1 MRQVRLNTFETNSS
15 SSHSFVITDFEG
27 RYSQEEIM
35 SHVYLGNDGKVI
47 MWESRLEF
55 DRSPFD
61 FLNTFESKTRY
72 AIASSNGRL
81 VPQIIEVWKKYV
93 PGFSHFEFDEKSR
106 VWDEEKQEYVETDD
120 DNPVYEYG
128 YTDDSMIEGW
138 LKKYNVSVEDF
149 LTMKRYIVVCDGDE
163 YRTWD
168 KVRDSGLMD
177 TSHIIHDSYA
187 EQEAEW
193 EAKWKAEQEEK
204 CEKEHTNENH

>member
-1 MRQVRLNTFETNSS
+1 MKQVRLNTFETNSS

-35 SHVYLGNDGKVI
+35 NHVYCRKDGSVN
-47 MWESRLEF
+47 MWNNSLEF
-55 DRSPFD
+55 GRSPFD

-93 PGFSHFEFDEKSR
+93 PGFSHFEFDEKYR

-138 LKKYNVSVEDF
+138 LQNYNVSVEDF
-149 LTMKRYIVVCDGDE
+149 LTMKRYIIVCDGDE

-177 TSHIIHDSYA
+177 TSHIILDSYA
-187 EQEAEW
+187 EQEAKW

-204 CEKEHTNENH
+204 CEKEHTNENY

>member
-1 MRQVRLNTFETNSS
+1 MRQIRLNTFETNSS

-35 SHVYLGNDGKVI
+35 SHIYCRKDGSVN
-47 MWESRLEF
+47 MWNNSLEF
-55 DRSPFD
+55 GRSPFD

-81 VPQIIEVWKKYV
+81 VPQIVEIWKKYI
-93 PGFSHFEFDEKSR
+93 PGFSHFEFDEKYR

-120 DNPVYEYG
+120 DNPIYEYG
-128 YTDDSMIEGW
+128 YTDDSMIESW

-177 TSHIIHDSYA
+177 TSHIILDSYA
-187 EQEAEW
+187 EYEEALC
-193 EAKWKAEQEEK
+193 KAFEVGRK
-204 CEKEHTNENH
+204 NENY

>member
-35 SHVYLGNDGKVI
+35 NHIYLSKDGKVI

-55 DRSPFD
+55 GRSPFD

-81 VPQIIEVWKKYV
+81 VPQIVEVWKKYV
-93 PGFSHFEFDEKSR
+93 PGFSHFEFHEKYR
-106 VWDEEKQEYVETDD
+106 VWDEEKQDYVDTDE

-128 YTDDSMIEGW
+128 YTDDYMIEGW

-149 LTMKRYIVVCDGDE
+149 LTMKRYIVVVDGDE
-163 YRTWD
+163 YQIKD
-168 KVRDSGLMD
+168 KIFNSGLMD

-187 EQEAEW
+187 EY
-193 EAKWKAEQEEK
+193 EEK
-204 CEKEHTNENH
+204 LRKEYEEERKNENH

>member
-1 MRQVRLNTFETNSS
+1 MRMKQVRLNTFETNSS

-35 SHVYLGNDGKVI
+35 NHVYLSKDGKVI

-55 DRSPFD
+55 GRSPFD

-81 VPQIIEVWKKYV
+81 VPQIVEVWKKYV
-93 PGFSHFEFDEKSR
+93 PGFSHFEFDEKYR

-149 LTMKRYIVVCDGDE
+149 LTMKRYIVVVDGDE
-163 YRTWD
+163 YQIKD
-168 KVRDSGLMD
+168 KIFNSGLMD

-187 EQEAEW
+187 EY
-193 EAKWKAEQEEK
+193 EEK
-204 CEKEHTNENH
+204 LRKEYEEERKNENH

>member
-27 RYSQEEIM
+27 RYSQEELM
-35 SHVYLGNDGKVI
+35 NHVYLSKDGKVI
-47 MWESRLEF
+47 MWESELEF
-55 DRSPFD
+55 GRSPFD

-93 PGFSHFEFDEKSR
+93 PGFSHFEFDEKCR
-106 VWDEEKQEYVETDD
+106 VWDEEKQEYVEPDD

-138 LKKYNVSVEDF
+138 LQNYNVSVEDF

-177 TSHIIHDSYA
+177 TSHIILDSYA
-187 EQEAEW
+187 EYEEALC
-193 EAKWKAEQEEK
+193 KAFEVGRK
-204 CEKEHTNENH
+204 NENY

>member
-1 MRQVRLNTFETNSS
+1 MKQVRLNTFETNSS

-27 RYSQEEIM
+27 RYSQEELM
-35 SHVYLGNDGKVI
+35 NHVYLSKDGKVI
-47 MWESRLEF
+47 MRESRLEF
-55 DRSPFD
+55 GRSPFD

-93 PGFSHFEFDEKSR
+93 PGFSHFEFDEKCR
-106 VWDEEKQEYVETDD
+106 VWDEEKQEYVEPDD

-128 YTDDSMIEGW
+128 YTDDSMIEKW
-138 LKKYNVSVEDF
+138 LQNYNVSVEDF
-149 LTMKRYIVVCDGDE
+149 LTMKRYIVVRDGDE
-163 YRTWD
+163 YKTWD

>member
-1 MRQVRLNTFETNSS
+1 MKQVRLNTFETNSS

-55 DRSPFD
+55 GRSPFD

-81 VPQIIEVWKKYV
+81 VPQIVEVWKKYI
-93 PGFSHFEFDEKSR
+93 PGFSHFEFDEKYR
-106 VWDEEKQEYVETDD
+106 VCGEEENE
-120 DNPVYEYG
+120 EYG

-138 LKKYNVSVEDF
+138 LQNYNVSVEDF

-163 YRTWD
+163 YKTWD

-204 CEKEHTNENH
+204 CEKEYTNENH

>member
-35 SHVYLGNDGKVI
+35 NHVYLNKNGKVI

-55 DRSPFD
+55 GRSPFD

-81 VPQIIEVWKKYV
+81 VPQIVEVWKKYV
-93 PGFSHFEFDEKSR
+93 PGFSHFEFHEKYR
-106 VWDEEKQEYVETDD
+106 VWDEEKQDYVDTDE

-128 YTDDSMIEGW
+128 YTDDYMIEGW

-149 LTMKRYIVVCDGDE
+149 LTMKRYIVVVDGDE
-163 YRTWD
+163 YQIKD
-168 KVRDSGLMD
+168 KIFNSGLMD

-187 EQEAEW
+187 EY
-193 EAKWKAEQEEK
+193 EEK
-204 CEKEHTNENH
+204 LRKEYEEERKNENH

>member
-35 SHVYLGNDGKVI
+35 NHVCLWDDGKAI

-55 DRSPFD
+55 GRSPFD

-81 VPQIIEVWKKYV
+81 VPQIVEVWKKYV
-93 PGFSHFEFDEKSR
+93 PGFSHFEFDEKYR
-106 VWDEEKQEYVETDD
+106 VWDEEKQEYVDTDE
-120 DNPVYEYG
+120 DNPVYDYG
-128 YTDDSMIEGW
+128 YTDDYMIDGW

-149 LTMKRYIVVCDGDE
+149 LTMKRYIIVCDGDE
-163 YRTWD
+163 SQIWD
-168 KVRDSGLMD
+168 KVRDSGLID

-187 EQEAEW
+187 EYEEAERKKY
-193 EAKWKAEQEEK
+193 EEWK
-204 CEKEHTNENH
+204 KENENH

>member
-35 SHVYLGNDGKVI
+35 KHVYLWKDGKAI
-47 MWESRLEF
+47 MWGADLEF
-55 DRSPFD
+55 GRSPFD

-81 VPQIIEVWKKYV
+81 VPQIIDVWKKYV
-93 PGFSHFEFDEKSR
+93 PEFSHFEFDEKYR
-106 VWDEEKQEYVETDD
+106 VWDEEKQDYVDTDEN
-120 DNPVYEYG
+120 NPVYEYG
-128 YTDDSMIEGW
+128 YTDDYMIEGW

-149 LTMKRYIVVCDGDE
+149 LTMRRYIIVVDGDE
-163 YRTWD
+163 YQIKD
-168 KVRDSGLMD
+168 KLFKSGLVD

-187 EQEAEW
+187 EYEEALR
-193 EAKWKAEQEEK
+193 KKY
-204 CEKEHTNENH
+204 EKEMKNENH

>member
-27 RYSQEEIM
+27 RYSQEELM
-35 SHVYLGNDGKVI
+35 NHVYLGNDGKVI

-55 DRSPFD
+55 GRSPFD

-93 PGFSHFEFDEKSR
+93 PGFSHFEFDEKCR
-106 VWDEEKQEYVETDD
+106 VWDEEKQEYVEPDD

-149 LTMKRYIVVCDGDE
+149 LTMKRYIIVVDGDE
-163 YRTWD
+163 YLIKD
-168 KVRDSGLMD
+168 KIFNSGLMD

>member
-1 MRQVRLNTFETNSS
+1 MKQVRLNTFETNSS

-55 DRSPFD
+55 GRSPFD

-81 VPQIIEVWKKYV
+81 VPQIVEVWKKYI
-93 PGFSHFEFDEKSR
+93 PGFSHFEFDEKYR
-106 VWDEEKQEYVETDD
+106 VCGEEENE
-120 DNPVYEYG
+120 EYG

-138 LKKYNVSVEDF
+138 LQNYNVSVEDF

>member
-27 RYSQEEIM
+27 RYSQEELM
-35 SHVYLGNDGKVI
+35 NHVYCRKDGSVS
-47 MWESRLEF
+47 MWSSRLDF
-55 DRSPFD
+55 GRSPFD
-61 FLNTFESKTRY
+61 FLSNFESKTRY

-81 VPQIIEVWKKYV
+81 VPQIVEVWKKYV
-93 PGFSHFEFDEKSR
+93 PGFSCFEFDEQYR
-106 VWDEEKQEYVETDD
+106 IWDEEKQKYV

-149 LTMKRYIVVCDGDE
+149 LTMKRYIIVVDGDE
-163 YRTWD
+163 YLIKD
-168 KVRDSGLMD
+168 KIFNSGLMD

-187 EQEAEW
+187 EEEAEW

>member
-1 MRQVRLNTFETNSS
+1 MKQVRLNTFETNSS
-15 SSHSFVITDFEG
+15 SSHSFVITVFEG
-27 RYSQEEIM
+27 RYSQEELM
-35 SHVYLGNDGKVI
+35 NHVYCRKDGSVS
-47 MWESRLEF
+47 MWSSRLDF
-55 DRSPFD
+55 GRSPFD
-61 FLNTFESKTRY
+61 FLSDFESKTRY

-81 VPQIIEVWKKYV
+81 VPQIVEVWKKYV
-93 PGFSHFEFDEKSR
+93 PGFSCFEFDEQYR
-106 VWDEEKQEYVETDD
+106 IWDEEKQEYVDADE

-149 LTMKRYIVVCDGDE
+149 LTMKRYIIVVDGDE
-163 YRTWD
+163 YLIKD
-168 KVRDSGLMD
+168 KIFNSGLMD

-187 EQEAEW
+187 EEEAEW

>member
-1 MRQVRLNTFETNSS
+1 MKQVRLNTFETNSS

-55 DRSPFD
+55 NRSPFD

-93 PGFSHFEFDEKSR
+93 PGFSHFEFDEKCW
-106 VWDEEKQEYVETDD
+106 VWDEEKQKYVETDD
-120 DNPVYEYG
+120 DNPIYEYG

>member
-27 RYSQEEIM
+27 RYSQEELM
-35 SHVYLGNDGKVI
+35 NHVYLGNDGKVI

-55 DRSPFD
+55 GRSPFD

-81 VPQIIEVWKKYV
+81 VPQIVEVWKKYV
-93 PGFSHFEFDEKSR
+93 PGFSRFEFDEKYR
-106 VWDEEKQEYVETDD
+106 VWDEKKQEYVETDD

-128 YTDDSMIEGW
+128 YTDDSMIEVW
-138 LKKYNVSVEDF
+138 LQNYNVSVEDF
-149 LTMKRYIVVCDGDE
+149 LTMKRYVVVCDGDE

-177 TSHIIHDSYA
+177 TSHIILDSYA
-187 EQEAEW
+187 EYEEALC
-193 EAKWKAEQEEK
+193 KAFEVGRK
-204 CEKEHTNENH
+204 NENY

>member
-27 RYSQEEIM
+27 RYSQEELM
-35 SHVYLGNDGKVI
+35 NHVYLSKDGKVI
-47 MWESRLEF
+47 MWESNLEF
-55 DRSPFD
+55 GRSPFD
-61 FLNTFESKTRY
+61 FLNNFKSKTQY

-81 VPQIIEVWKKYV
+81 VPQIVEVWKKYV
-93 PGFSHFEFDEKSR
+93 PGFSYFEFDEKYR

-128 YTDDSMIEGW
+128 YTDDSMIEAW

-163 YRTWD
+163 YKTWD

-204 CEKEHTNENH
+204 CEKEYTNENH

>member
-1 MRQVRLNTFETNSS
+1 MKQVRLNTFETNSS

-27 RYSQEEIM
+27 RYSQEELM
-35 SHVYLGNDGKVI
+35 NHVYCRKDGSVS
-47 MWESRLEF
+47 MWSSRLDF
-55 DRSPFD
+55 GRSPFD
-61 FLNTFESKTRY
+61 FLSDFESKARY

-81 VPQIIEVWKKYV
+81 VPQIVEVWKKYV
-93 PGFSHFEFDEKSR
+93 PGFSCFEFDEQYR
-106 VWDEEKQEYVETDD
+106 IWDEEKQEYVDADE

-149 LTMKRYIVVCDGDE
+149 LTMKRYIIVVDGDE
-163 YRTWD
+163 YLIKD
-168 KVRDSGLMD
+168 KIFNSGLMD

-187 EQEAEW
+187 EEEAEW

>member
-35 SHVYLGNDGKVI
+35 NHVYLSKDGKVI
-47 MWESRLEF
+47 MWESNLEF
-55 DRSPFD
+55 GRSPFD
-61 FLNTFESKTRY
+61 FLNSFKSKTRY

-81 VPQIIEVWKKYV
+81 VPQIVEVWKKYV
-93 PGFSHFEFDEKSR
+93 PGFSCFEFDEKYR
-106 VWDEEKQEYVETDD
+106 VWDEEKQEYVETDE

-138 LKKYNVSVEDF
+138 LQSYNVSVEDF
-149 LTMKRYIVVCDGDE
+149 LTMKRYVIVVDGDE
-163 YRTWD
+163 SCIWD

-177 TSHIIHDSYA
+177 KSHIIHDSYA
-187 EQEAEW
+187 EFVEAER
-193 EAKWKAEQEEK
+193 KRREEERK
-204 CEKEHTNENH
+204 NENH

>member
-1 MRQVRLNTFETNSS
+1 MKQVRLNTFETNSS

-35 SHVYLGNDGKVI
+35 NHVYLSKDGKVI
-47 MWESRLEF
+47 MWESKLEF
-55 DRSPFD
+55 GRSPFD

-81 VPQIIEVWKKYV
+81 VPQIVEVWKKYI
-93 PGFSHFEFDEKSR
+93 PGFSHFEFDEKYC
-106 VWDEEKQEYVETDD
+106 VCGEEENE
-120 DNPVYEYG
+120 EYG

-138 LKKYNVSVEDF
+138 LQNYNVSVEDF

-163 YRTWD
+163 YKTWD

-204 CEKEHTNENH
+204 CEKEYTNENH

>member
-35 SHVYLGNDGKVI
+35 SHVCLWNDGKAI
-47 MWESRLEF
+47 MWESSLEF
-55 DRSPFD
+55 GRSPFD

-81 VPQIIEVWKKYV
+81 VPQIVEVWKKYI
-93 PGFSHFEFDEKSR
+93 PGFSHFEFDEKYR

-128 YTDDSMIEGW
+128 YTDDFMIEEW

-163 YRTWD
+163 YKTWD

-204 CEKEHTNENH
+204 CVKEHTNENH

>member
-1 MRQVRLNTFETNSS
+1 MKQVRLNTFETNSS

-35 SHVYLGNDGKVI
+35 NHVYLSKDGKVI

-55 DRSPFD
+55 GRSPFD

-81 VPQIIEVWKKYV
+81 VPQIVEVWKKYV
-93 PGFSHFEFDEKSR
+93 PRFSYFEFDEKYR
-106 VWDEEKQEYVETDD
+106 VWDEKKQEYVDTDE

-128 YTDDSMIEGW
+128 YTDDSMIEAW

-149 LTMKRYIVVCDGDE
+149 LTMKRYIIVVDGDE
-163 YRTWD
+163 YLIKD
-168 KVRDSGLMD
+168 KIFNSGLMD

-187 EQEAEW
+187 EYEEALS
-193 EAKWKAEQEEK
+193 KAFEE
-204 CEKEHTNENH
+204 ERNNENH

>member
-27 RYSQEEIM
+27 RYSQEELM
-35 SHVYLGNDGKVI
+35 NHVYCRKDGSVS
-47 MWESRLEF
+47 MWSSRLDF
-55 DRSPFD
+55 GRSPFD
-61 FLNTFESKTRY
+61 FLSDFESKTRY

-81 VPQIIEVWKKYV
+81 VPQIVEVWKKYV
-93 PGFSHFEFDEKSR
+93 PGFSCFEFDEQYCI
-106 VWDEEKQEYVETDD
+106 WDEEKQEYVDADE
-120 DNPVYEYG
+120 DNPVYKYG
-128 YTDDSMIEGW
+128 YTDDSMIESW

-149 LTMKRYIVVCDGDE
+149 LTMKRYIIVVDGDE
-163 YRTWD
+163 YLIKD
-168 KVRDSGLMD
+168 KIFNSGLMD

-204 CEKEHTNENH
+204 CEKEHINENY

>member
-1 MRQVRLNTFETNSS
+1 MKQVRLNTFETNSS

-35 SHVYLGNDGKVI
+35 KHVCLWNDGKAI

-55 DRSPFD
+55 GRSPFD

-81 VPQIIEVWKKYV
+81 VPQIVEVWKKYV
-93 PGFSHFEFDEKSR
+93 PGFSHFEFDEKYR
-106 VWDEEKQEYVETDD
+106 VWDEEKQDYVDTDE

-128 YTDDSMIEGW
+128 YTDDYMIEGW
-138 LKKYNVSVEDF
+138 LKRYNVSVEDF
-149 LTMKRYIVVCDGDE
+149 LTMKRYIVVVDGDE
-163 YRTWD
+163 YQIKD
-168 KVRDSGLMD
+168 KIFNSGLMD

-187 EQEAEW
+187 EDEAELMR
-193 EAKWKAEQEEK
+193 EYEEERK
-204 CEKEHTNENH
+204 NENH

>member
-35 SHVYLGNDGKVI
+35 KHVCLWNDGKAI
-47 MWESRLEF
+47 MRESYLEF
-55 DRSPFD
+55 GRSPFD
-61 FLNTFESKTRY
+61 FLNNFESKTRY

-81 VPQIIEVWKKYV
+81 VEVWKKYV
-93 PGFSHFEFDEKSR
+93 PGFSHFEFDEKYR
-106 VWDEEKQEYVETDD
+106 VWVEEKQDYVDTDE

-128 YTDDSMIEGW
+128 YTDDYMIERW

-149 LTMKRYIVVCDGDE
+149 LTMKRYVIVVDGDE
-163 YRTWD
+163 SCIWD

-177 TSHIIHDSYA
+177 KSHIIHDSYA
-187 EQEAEW
+187 DY
-193 EAKWKAEQEEK
+193 EAKLEREYEEAK
-204 CEKEHTNENH
+204 KNENH

>member
-1 MRQVRLNTFETNSS
+1 MKQVRLNTFETNSS

-35 SHVYLGNDGKVI
+35 NHIYLSKDGKVI

-55 DRSPFD
+55 GRSPFD

-81 VPQIIEVWKKYV
+81 VPQIVEVWKKYV
-93 PGFSHFEFDEKSR
+93 PGFSHFEFHEKYR
-106 VWDEEKQEYVETDD
+106 VWDEEKQDYVDTDE

-128 YTDDSMIEGW
+128 YTDDYMIEGW

-149 LTMKRYIVVCDGDE
+149 LTMKRYIVVVDGDE
-163 YRTWD
+163 YQIKD
-168 KVRDSGLMD
+168 KIFNSGLMD

-187 EQEAEW
+187 EY
-193 EAKWKAEQEEK
+193 EEK
-204 CEKEHTNENH
+204 LRKEYEEERKNENH

>member
-35 SHVYLGNDGKVI
+35 SHVCLWNDGKAI

-55 DRSPFD
+55 GRSPFD

-81 VPQIIEVWKKYV
+81 VPQIVEVWKKYV
-93 PGFSHFEFDEKSR
+93 PGFSHFEFDEKYR

-128 YTDDSMIEGW
+128 YTDDSMIEAW

-149 LTMKRYIVVCDGDE
+149 LTMKRYIIVCDGDE
-163 YRTWD
+163 YNIWD

-187 EQEAEW
+187 EYEEAEC
-193 EAKWKAEQEEK
+193 KRYEEERK
-204 CEKEHTNENH
+204 NENH